1 MRVKKLDI
9 TATSPISPIV
19 RKTGVEHLNDSI
31 HEPKPTIPV

>member
-19 RKTGVEHLNDSI
+19 RKTGVELLNDSI
-31 HEPKPTIPV
+31 HEHKPMLTV